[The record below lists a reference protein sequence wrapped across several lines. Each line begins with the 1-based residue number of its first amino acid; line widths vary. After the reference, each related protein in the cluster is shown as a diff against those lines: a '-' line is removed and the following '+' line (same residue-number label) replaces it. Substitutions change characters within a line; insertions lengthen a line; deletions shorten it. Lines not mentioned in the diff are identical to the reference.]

1 MKSKFFLK
9 GLLIGGGLAIFFTVA
24 GLFLMSIWVGNG
36 SQPVYYLVNNL
47 LFLSIFSLL
56 VGGFYA
62 GYSAG
67 MAGWLHG
74 TIIGLFYACLFLIAP
89 WLWLQDFSWQ
99 ILLKE
104 TFFFAALT
112 AFAGSAGVNY
122 QGYRLRRR
130 RIRRMY

>member
-1 MKSKFFLK
+1 MKSKIYLK
-9 GLLIGGGLAIFFTVA
+9 GLLIGGGLAIFFTMA
-24 GLFLMSIWVGNG
+24 GLLLISLWVGNG

-56 VGGFYA
+56 IGGFYA

-67 MAGWLHG
+67 VAGWIHG
-74 TIIGLFYACLFLIAP
+74 VIIGIIYACLFLIGP

-99 ILLKE
+99 LLLKE
-104 TFFFAALT
+104 TFFYAALT

-122 QGYRLRRR
+122 LGYRLKRRR
-130 RIRRMY
+130 LGRMY